1 MFSSPYLPYLYLAL
15 STYLIGSASPGPATL
30 SIMLTSM
37 RDGRQK
43 GLALA
48 CGITVGSFM
57 WGIFAAFGLGGLMTT
72 YAQIFILLKI
82 AGGLYLF
89 WLSYKALRASFHKST
104 LEIKPSHQQDR
115 SLSAFFLQ
123 GLALHLTNPKAV
135 LVWGAIITL
144 GMPPQAE
151 AGFASQ
157 IVLLCS
163 VMGIF
168 VFTGYAFLFSN
179 KRMVSAYIKSKI
191 WIERVMAAF
200 FGFAGFKV
208 GQSALDELECAVSE
222 NCG

>member
-1 MFSSPYLPYLYLAL
+1 MFNSPELPYLYLAL
-15 STYLIGSASPGPATL
+15 STYLIGAASPGPATL

-48 CGITVGSFM
+48 CGVTTGSFL
-57 WGIFAAFGLGGLMTT
+57 WGVCAAFGLGSLMTT
-72 YAQIFILLKI
+72 YAQFFILLKV

-89 WLSYKALRASFHKST
+89 WLSYKALRASFNNSP

-123 GLALHLTNPKAV
+123 GLALHLTNPKAL

-151 AGFASQ
+151 VGFASQ
-157 IVLLCS
+157 IVFLCS
-163 VMGIF
+163 LMGILIF
-168 VFTGYAFLFSN
+168 ISYALLFSN
-179 KRMVSAYIKSKI
+179 KRMISTYLKAKTWV
-191 WIERVMAAF
+191 ERMIAAF
-200 FGFAGFKV
+200 FGFAGFKT
-208 GQSALDELECAVSE
+208 GQSALDQLECAVSE
-222 NCG
+222 NCS